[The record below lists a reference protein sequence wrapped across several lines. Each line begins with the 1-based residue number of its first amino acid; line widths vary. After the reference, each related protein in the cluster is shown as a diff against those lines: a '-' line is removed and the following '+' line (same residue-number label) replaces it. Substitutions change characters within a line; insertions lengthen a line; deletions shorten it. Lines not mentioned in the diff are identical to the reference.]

1 MRKHQSTPRITA
13 SVALFAALLL
23 APRPG
28 DAQPLPRD
36 PAERAKVI
44 AQILE
49 TNASQLTLF
58 DRGGKEV
65 SRIGSRALYDRPV
78 LSPEGKRV
86 VVIKGDLDK
95 ETRDVWVIDVT
106 TGVATQITSNQP
118 REAANSPTWSP
129 DGSQVAYVA
138 LRAGSY
144 GLFRKASNG
153 AGAETLEYKSSAPI
167 DLTDWSMDGRYLSF
181 FSADLGGSALYS
193 WPLDA
198 AGEKKPIEVARSSFR
213 LQGPRISPDG
223 RFALYV
229 SNPSGRLEAFVR
241 PFNAAPNPP
250 AAPQE
255 GQWQVSDQ
263 GAVGMAYWRRDGTEL
278 YYLAPNRT
286 VMAVSVTT
294 SPQIEFGKPRVL
306 FSLSEAT
313 PIGPSVAGMS
323 RDGERVVIA
332 VPPPQ
337 LRQLTLLD
345 RQGRSVRAVG
355 PPGLYGAPMLSPDG
369 ARVAVMK
376 NNPQN
381 GNADIWTFDLVTGQ
395 GTAITNDTPPD
406 FAPVWSPDGKQVAYV
421 STRGSYSGI
430 YRKAADGTGSEELL
444 FRYTPGAGIP
454 LTDWSAD
461 GRFMTFFTLALLVVP
476 LDPIGD
482 PLNRKEIEWLK
493 EEYDVVLGRFSPDS
507 RFLAYMSNETKF
519 DVMQVYV
526 RPFDASKPEKPGPGP
541 AVQVSTN
548 SNGVAGMISWRQ
560 DGKELYFMTRDFEV
574 MAVDI
579 NATPAFQA
587 GAPRLLFKL
596 QGPVPGAAQGK
607 SVSPDGQQFIIA
619 MPATGA
625 IPSR

>member
-1 MRKHQSTPRITA
+1 MRKHQSTPRIAA
-13 SVALFAALLL
+13 SLALFAALLL

-28 DAQPLPRD
+28 DAQGLPRD
-36 PAERAKVI
+36 PAERARVI

-65 SRIGSRALYDRPV
+65 GRIGTRALYDRPV
-78 LSPEGKRV
+78 LSPDGKRV

-95 ETRDVWVIDVT
+95 ETRDVWVMDVA
-106 TGVATQITSNQP
+106 TGAETQITSNQP

-138 LRAGSY
+138 LRAGSF
-144 GLFRKASNG
+144 GLFRRASDG
-153 AGAETLEYKSSAPI
+153 SGAETLEYKSSAPI
-167 DLTDWSMDGRYLSF
+167 DLTDWSMDGRYLSYF
-181 FSADLGGSALYS
+181 NADLAGSVLYS
-193 WPLDA
+193 WPLEGAPDR
-198 AGEKKPIEVARSSFR
+198 KPIEVARSTFR

-229 SNPSGRLEAFVR
+229 SNPSGRLEVFVR

-250 AAPQE
+250 AAPPA
-255 GQWQVSDQ
+255 GHWQITDQ
-263 GAVGMAYWRRDGTEL
+263 GAVGMAYWNRNGREL

-294 SPQIEFGKPRVL
+294 SPQIEFGKPQVL

-345 RQGRSVRAVG
+345 RQGKRVGTVG
-355 PPGLYGAPMLSPDG
+355 PPGLYGAPMMSPDG
-369 ARVAVMK
+369 TRVAVVK

-381 GNADIWTFDLVTGQ
+381 GNADIWTFDLATGQ
-395 GTAITNDTPPD
+395 GTAITDSTPPD
-406 FAPVWSPDGKQVAYV
+406 FAPVWSPDGKQLAYV

-430 YRKAADGTGSEELL
+430 YRKAADGTGTEQLL

-461 GRFMTFFTLALLVVP
+461 GRFMTFFTPALLVVP
-476 LDPIGD
+476 LEPPVAD
-482 PLNRKEIEWLK
+482 PLNRRAIEWLA
-493 EEYDVVLGRFSPDS
+493 EDYEVILGRFSPDS
-507 RFLAYMSNETKF
+507 RFLAYAANEANV
-519 DVMQVYV
+519 DVMEVYV
-526 RPFDASKPEKPGPGP
+526 RPFDPSKPEKPGPGP
-541 AVQVSTN
+541 AVKVSP
-548 SNGVAGMISWRQ
+548 NGTAGMIAWRQ

-579 NATPAFQA
+579 TTTPAFQA
-587 GAPRLLFKL
+587 GPPRPLFKL
-596 QGPVPGAAQGK
+596 PVPVPAAGQSKG
-607 SVSPDGQQFIIA
+607 VSPDGQRFIFA
-619 MPATGA
+619 LPATGA